1 MENCIKE
8 IQNQFS
14 AYAKTAIKNTRI
26 HYLKKMQRTKEHEVA
41 WEYPEESGEGG
52 TEDMFFQVDMSMERC
67 RNFDGVLEIKLLLDQ
82 ISSKKLFQAL
92 VALSTQQKNIIS
104 LRFFYEKSFAEIGW
118 ILGISRKEAEN
129 TYFNTIK
136 KIRRILGRQVL

>member
-1 MENCIKE
+1 ML
-8 IQNQFS
+8 FRS

-82 ISSKKLFQAL
+82 ISSKNCSRHWLLYQH
-92 VALSTQQKNIIS
+92 
-104 LRFFYEKSFAEIGW
+104 
-118 ILGISRKEAEN
+118 SRK
-129 TYFNTIK
+129 T
-136 KIRRILGRQVL
+136 